1 MVLLLLLE
9 ENDQWKLVV
18 QQWSGNKVETI
29 KIFPEQKKKIKSW
42 VVVIKNCMYDDY
54 SRLAM
59 IHS

>member
-29 KIFPEQKKKIKSW
+29 KIFPEQKKKNKKLSGCNQKLYVRW
-42 VVVIKNCMYDDY
+42 
-54 SRLAM
+54 LF
-59 IHS
+59 